1 MLLRTLRRVLWLAL
15 IGLAPSPANA
25 QDDQP
30 NLLLIIADDMG
41 YGDLGI
47 YGSDIRTPNI
57 DSLADGGILFTQFHA
72 SPLCATTRAML
83 LSGNNNT
90 VAGLARQGS
99 FAGPAI
105 PGLAGYENR
114 LSDRVALLPRLLGDA
129 GYRTYMAGKWH
140 LGTTLEYSP
149 HAAGFERSFALK
161 RGSGNHFDDTGIRPT
176 ADEKFFEDDTET
188 GWPEGEYS
196 TEFYTNKLISWLEED
211 RDSEQPFFMIAAYT
225 SPHWPLQVPD
235 EDLDLYAGHYDMGY
249 DRLRELRFESL
260 KAAGIIPAD
269 SRLPPRN
276 PAIEPFDELSPDE
289 QRLESRKMELYA
301 AMLDNLDRHVGRLLD
316 YLRVNDMYD
325 DTLIVFLSDNGPAPE
340 DFYHAGPYV
349 EYIQA
354 HYDASYERAGMRGN
368 FLSYGPQ
375 WAEAGSAPFK
385 LYKGFPSEGGVVTP
399 MIVKGPGVMPREAY
413 SDIYLTVMDLAPTF
427 LELAGARY
435 PDDKAPMLGESAWPY
450 FSGRADTVHD
460 DDYVTVFTHRQY
472 ASIRQGDWKLLSLE
486 QPFDERYFTLHNLAE
501 DPGEAIDLSPANP
514 GKRAELLEL
523 WRSERVRLGIV
534 LPEDL

>member
-1 MLLRTLRRVLWLAL
+1 MLPRSLRRVAGLAL
-15 IGLAPSPANA
+15 IGLASSLAHA
-25 QDDQP
+25 QDTRP
-30 NLLLIIADDMG
+30 NVLLIIADDMG
-41 YGDLGI
+41 YADLGI

-72 SPLCATTRAML
+72 SPVCATTRAML
-83 LSGNNNT
+83 WSGNNNT

-99 FAGPAI
+99 FSGPVI

-114 LSDRVALLPRLLGDA
+114 LSDRVAVLPRLLRDA
-129 GYRTYMAGKWH
+129 GYRTYLAGKWH

-149 HAAGFERSFALK
+149 YATGFERSFALK

-176 ADEKFFEDDTET
+176 SDLKYFEDNTET

-196 TEFYTNKLISWLEED
+196 TEFYTNKLIEYLETD
-211 RDSEQPFFMIAAYT
+211 RDSDRPFFMVAAYT

-260 KAAGIIPAD
+260 KAAGIIPQE

-276 PAIEPFDELSPDE
+276 PAIRPFDELDPDE
-289 QRLESRKMELYA
+289 QRLEARKMELYA
-301 AMLDNLDRHVGRLLD
+301 SMLDNLDRHVGRLFD
-316 YLRVNDMYD
+316 YLRANDLYD
-325 DTLIVFLSDNGPAPE
+325 DTLIVFFSDNGPAAE
-340 DFYHAGPYV
+340 DFYYAGPYV

-354 HYDASYERAGMRGN
+354 HYDATYERAGMRGN
-368 FLSYGPQ
+368 FLSYGAQ
-375 WAEAGSAPFK
+375 WAEAGAAPFK
-385 LYKGFPSEGGVVTP
+385 LYKTYPSQGGVVTP
-399 MIVKGPGVMPREAY
+399 LIVKGPGVMPRGEY
-413 SDIYLTVMDLAPTF
+413 SDIYLTIMDLAPTI
-427 LELAGARY
+427 LELAGASY

-450 FSGRADTVHD
+450 FSGRADAVHD
-460 DDYVTVFTHRQY
+460 DDYLTVFTHRQY
-472 ASIRQGDWKLLSLE
+472 ASVRQGDWKLLSLA
-486 QPFDERYFTLHNLAE
+486 QPFDESEFTLHNVAE
-501 DPGEAIDLSPANP
+501 DPGETIDLSLSNP
-514 GKRAELLEL
+514 RKRSELLEL

>member
-1 MLLRTLRRVLWLAL
+1 MPLRTLRRVLWLVL
-15 IGLAPSPANA
+15 IGLAHSPASA
-25 QDDQP
+25 QDDRP
-30 NLLLIIADDMG
+30 NILLIIADDLG
-41 YGDLGI
+41 YADVGI

-57 DSLADGGILFTQFHA
+57 DALADGGILFTQFHA

-99 FAGPAI
+99 FAGPVI

-114 LSDRVALLPRLLGDA
+114 LSDRIAPLPRLLRDS

-140 LGTTLEYSP
+140 LGTTVEHSP
-149 HAAGFERSFALK
+149 YAAGYERSFAMK
-161 RGSGNHFDDTGIRPT
+161 RGSGNHFDDTGIRAS
-176 ADEKFFEDDTET
+176 ADEKYFEDDTQT
-188 GWPEGEYS
+188 GWSEGEYS
-196 TEFYTNKLISWLEED
+196 TEFYTNKLIDYLEAD
-211 RDSEQPFFMIAAYT
+211 RGSDRPFFMVAAYT

-235 EDLDLYAGHYDMGY
+235 EDRNLYAGRYDMGY

-260 KAAGIIPAD
+260 KAAGIIPED

-276 PAIEPFDELSPDE
+276 PAINPFDELSPAE

-316 YLRVNDMYD
+316 YLRANDLYD
-325 DTLIVFLSDNGPAPE
+325 DTLIVFLSDNGPAAE

-349 EYIQA
+349 DYIQA

-368 FLSYGPQ
+368 FLSYGAQ
-375 WAEAGSAPFK
+375 WAQAGSAPFK

-399 MIVKGPGVMPREAY
+399 MIVKGPGVMPREQY

-427 LELAGARY
+427 LELAGASY

-472 ASIRQGDWKLLSLE
+472 ASVRQGDWKLLSLM
-486 QPFDERYFTLHNLAE
+486 QPFDERNFTLHNMAE
-501 DPGEAIDLSPANP
+501 DPGEAFDLSLSNP
-514 GKRAELLEL
+514 SKRAELLAL
-523 WRSERVRLGIV
+523 WRAERLKLGIV

>member
-1 MLLRTLRRVLWLAL
+1 MLLRKLRRVS
-15 IGLAPSPANA
+15 GLVLMGFVLSQARA
-25 QDDQP
+25 QDDRP
-30 NLLLIIADDMG
+30 NILLIIADDMG

-83 LSGNNNT
+83 LTGNNNT

-99 FAGPAI
+99 FAGPVI

-129 GYRTYMAGKWH
+129 GYRTYLAGKWH

-161 RGSGNHFDDTGIRPT
+161 RGSGNHFDDTGLRST
-176 ADEKFFEDDTET
+176 ADPKYFEDDTET

-196 TEFYTNKLISWLEED
+196 TEFYTDKLISFLEED

-235 EDLDLYAGHYDMGY
+235 EDLDLYRGQYDMGY

-276 PAIEPFDELSPDE
+276 PAIRPFDELSPDE
-289 QRLESRKMELYA
+289 QRMESREMELYA
-301 AMLDNLDRHVGRLLD
+301 AMLDNLDRHVGRLFD
-316 YLRVNDMYD
+316 YLRANELYD
-325 DTLIVFLSDNGPAPE
+325 DTLIVFFSDNGPAPE
-340 DFYHAGPYV
+340 DFYYSGLYV
-349 EYIQA
+349 DYIQA

-368 FLSYGPQ
+368 FLSYGAP

-385 LYKGFPSEGGVVTP
+385 LYKGFPSEGGVVTS
-399 MIVKGPGVMPREAY
+399 MLMKGPGVMPREGY
-413 SDIYLTVMDLAPTF
+413 SDVYLTVMDLAPTL
-427 LELAGARY
+427 LELAGASY
-435 PDDKAPMLGESAWPY
+435 PADKAPMLGESAWPY
-450 FSGRADTVHD
+450 LSGRADAVHD
-460 DDYVTVFTHRQY
+460 DDYVTVFTHLQY
-472 ASIRQGDWKLLSLE
+472 ASVRQGDWKLLSLE

-501 DPGEAIDLSPANP
+501 DPGEAIDLSLSNP
-514 GKRAELLEL
+514 RKRAELLEL
-523 WRSERVRLGIV
+523 WRSERTRLGIV

>member
-1 MLLRTLRRVLWLAL
+1 MPLRTLRRVLWLVL
-15 IGLAPSPANA
+15 IGLAYSQANA
-25 QDDQP
+25 QDDRP
-30 NLLLIIADDMG
+30 NILLIIADDLG
-41 YGDLGI
+41 YADLGI

-57 DSLADGGILFTQFHA
+57 DALADGGVLFTQFHA

-114 LSDRVALLPRLLGDA
+114 LSDRIAPLPRLLRA
-129 GYRTYMAGKWH
+129 SGYRSYMAGKWH
-140 LGTTLEYSP
+140 LGTTVEHSP
-149 HAAGFERSFALK
+149 HAAGYERSFAMK
-161 RGSGNHFDDTGIRPT
+161 RGSGNHFDDTGIRT
-176 ADEKFFEDDTET
+176 SADEKYFEDDTET

-196 TEFYTNKLISWLEED
+196 TEFYTNKLIGYLEADGDSD
-211 RDSEQPFFMIAAYT
+211 RPFFMVAAYT

-235 EDLDLYAGHYDMGY
+235 EDLDLYAGRYDMGY

-260 KAAGIIPAD
+260 KAAGIIPED

-276 PAIEPFDELSPDE
+276 PAIKPFDELSSAE

-301 AMLDNLDRHVGRLLD
+301 AMLDNLDRHVGRLLN
-316 YLRVNDMYD
+316 YLRANDLYD
-325 DTLIVFLSDNGPAPE
+325 DTLIVFLSDNGPAAE

-349 EYIQA
+349 DYIQA
-354 HYDASYERAGMRGN
+354 HYEASYERAGMRGN
-368 FLSYGPQ
+368 FLSYGAQ

-399 MIVKGPGVMPREAY
+399 MIVKGPGVMAREEY

-427 LELAGARY
+427 LELAGASY

-460 DDYVTVFTHRQY
+460 GDYVTVFTHRQY
-472 ASIRQGDWKLLSLE
+472 AAIRQGVWKLLSLV
-486 QPFDERYFTLHNLAE
+486 QPFDERNFTLHNMAE
-501 DPGEAIDLSPANP
+501 DPGEAFDLSLSNP
-514 GKRAELLEL
+514 GKRAELLAL
-523 WRSERVRLGIV
+523 WRAERLKLGIV